1 MDMDTEID
9 YSKWKLPYDFFGV
22 NRKDQHVGLAA
33 QLFEPEPARDFA
45 ETRFVHQ
52 SLPQL
57 KIDDV
62 DISTQIAGIDCS
74 VPFYINAMTGGSEKT
89 QAINQLIGIMA
100 CITKIPVASGSV
112 SAALKDPSVAR
123 SFTVLRSENPK
134 GVLFANLGAHH
145 DVENAKRA
153 VDLLEANTLQLHL
166 NAPQEIVMPE
176 GDRDFT
182 SWMRNI
188 ETIVRE
194 IEVPVIVKEVGF
206 GMSRDT
212 IKQLASI
219 GVKTVDVSG
228 AGGTDFVAIEN
239 DRRVIDDYT
248 FLTGWGQTT
257 VISLMEAMSV
267 SDDIRPQI
275 LASGGVKSALD
286 IVKSL
291 SLGADAVGMSNYFLK
306 KFQDRMHMDNTLGEL
321 QSFKDYIR
329 EVMTILGARN
339 IAELRQKDI
348 VVGPAVQN
356 WCDARGIEWK
366 HYANRT
372 LK

>member
-1 MDMDTEID
+1 
-9 YSKWKLPYDFFGV
+9 
-22 NRKDQHVGLAA
+22 
-33 QLFEPEPARDFA
+33 
-45 ETRFVHQ
+45 
-52 SLPQL
+52 
-57 KIDDV
+57 
-62 DISTQIAGIDCS
+62 
-74 VPFYINAMTGGSEKT
+74 
-89 QAINQLIGIMA
+89 
-100 CITKIPVASGSV
+100 
-112 SAALKDPSVAR
+112 
-123 SFTVLRSENPK
+123 
-134 GVLFANLGAHH
+134 
-145 DVENAKRA
+145 
-153 VDLLEANTLQLHL
+153 
-166 NAPQEIVMPE
+166 MPE